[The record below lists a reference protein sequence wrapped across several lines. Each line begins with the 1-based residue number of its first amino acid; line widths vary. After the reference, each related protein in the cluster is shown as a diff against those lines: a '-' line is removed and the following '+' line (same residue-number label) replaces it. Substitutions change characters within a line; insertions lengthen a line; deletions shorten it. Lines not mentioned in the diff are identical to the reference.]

1 MISKSDIRLYFFT
14 CGTIRCKAQG
24 LKMNEALSAPCE
36 IPVPWFLV
44 QHPKGNVVIDG
55 GIAVECASDA
65 LGRLSSTF
73 LNAYEPTL
81 TEEQGCFRELQNLS
95 IDPASIKYVLL
106 SHLHWDH
113 TGAVGNMNML

>member
-1 MISKSDIRLYFFT
+1 
-14 CGTIRCKAQG
+14 

-65 LGRLSSTF
+65 PR
-73 LNAYEPTL
+73 
-81 TEEQGCFRELQNLS
+81 
-95 IDPASIKYVLL
+95 PAQQRFSQCL
-106 SHLHWDH
+106 
-113 TGAVGNMNML
+113 